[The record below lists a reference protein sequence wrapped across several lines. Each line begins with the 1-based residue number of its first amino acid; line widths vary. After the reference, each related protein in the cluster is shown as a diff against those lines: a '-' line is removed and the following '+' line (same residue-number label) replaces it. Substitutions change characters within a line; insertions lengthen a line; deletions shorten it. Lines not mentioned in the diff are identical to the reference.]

1 MTDDFLPY
9 GQQYIDD
16 EDILSVVDIL
26 KSPYLTT
33 GPAVNRFELAFAEI
47 TGARQAVVC
56 ANGTAA
62 LHIGAMALDLEPGD
76 VVVVPAVTFLATAN
90 AARYIGAEVVFADVD
105 AATGL
110 MMPEHLD
117 AAIARAP
124 KRPKAVFPVHLGG
137 PCCDMPELARIAAGH
152 GLQIME
158 DACHALGTTGD
169 MGGRAFKAGD
179 CAWSDLAIFSTHPV
193 KMLTMGEGGVVT
205 LNDDVRAER
214 LRRLRSHGMTRE
226 LSQFTNKGL
235 ELASDGS
242 ANTWYYEMHEVGY
255 NYRATDM
262 QCALG
267 LSQLRKMNKF
277 VERRRALVARYRSA
291 LKQSG
296 LASVSIPV
304 PDSRLSVGW
313 HLFRVSID
321 FKTVG
326 KDRQQVMK
334 ALRSQGVGSQVLYIP
349 LYHQPYYRDRYGT
362 MSLPGAERY
371 YERTLAL
378 PLFYSMKDSDVDRV
392 VNALSAALH

>member
-1 MTDDFLPY
+1 MTGDFLPY

-33 GPAVNRFELAFAEI
+33 GPAVSRFESAFAEI

-105 AATGL
+105 AETGL
-110 MMPEHLD
+110 MMPEHLE
-117 AAIARAP
+117 AAIARSP
-124 KRPKAVFPVHLGG
+124 KQPKAVFPVHLGG
-137 PCCDMPELARIAAGH
+137 PYCNMPELARIAARH
-152 GLQIME
+152 GLKIME
-158 DACHALGTTGD
+158 DACHALGTTGEID
-169 MGGRAFKAGD
+169 GRAFKAGD
-179 CAWSDLAIFSTHPV
+179 CTWSDMAVFSAHPV

-205 LNDDVRAER
+205 LNDETCAEK
-214 LRRLRSHGMTRE
+214 LRRLRSHGMMRE
-226 LSQFTNKGL
+226 VAQFTNRDM
-235 ELASDGS
+235 AFSSDGS
-242 ANTWYYEMHEVGY
+242 ANLWYYEMQEIGY

-267 LSQLRKMNKF
+267 LSQLGKLNMF
-277 VERRRALVARYRSA
+277 VERRRALVARYSST
-291 LKQSG
+291 LKWAD
-296 LASVSIPV
+296 LANVSIPA
-304 PDSRLSVGW
+304 PDSRLNVGW

-321 FKTVG
+321 FKAVG

-334 ALRSQGVGSQVLYIP
+334 RLRTQGVGSQVLYIP
-349 LYHQPYYRDRYGT
+349 LYRQPYYRQRYGM

-371 YERTLAL
+371 YERTLSL
-378 PLFYSMKDSDVDRV
+378 PLYYSMKDSDVDRV
-392 VNALSAALH
+392 ITALSLALN